1 MIFYTKNVGVACYL
15 SNNLDDL
22 KNNSYPCIGL
32 RSQDAS
38 VEANFGH
45 KKLNASVEAN
55 FGRKKLSKFLFNIK
69 FWCIIKIFNNDNVSL
84 WIAKVN
90 DIDKLKNK
98 SNDTFALMSQGKAY
112 YCR

>member
-38 VEANFGH
+38 VEANFGC
-45 KKLNASVEAN
+45 KK
-55 FGRKKLSKFLFNIK
+55 FKYLSKFLFNIK
-69 FWCIIKIFNNDNVSL
+69 F
-84 WIAKVN
+84 
-90 DIDKLKNK
+90 
-98 SNDTFALMSQGKAY
+98 
-112 YCR
+112 